1 MIKHAKRD
9 TKYSNDPG
17 AQNVTNVKVM
27 PPSMMPPEQMVNVKM
42 QLIVNINT
50 NMGPATNI
58 WTQW

>member
-17 AQNVTNVKVM
+17 AQNATNVKVM

-42 QLIVNINT
+42 QLTVNINT
-50 NMGPATNI
+50 NTGPATNI
-58 WTQW
+58 